1 MEKIQV
7 RPKAFTPATPEGQ
20 RLILMKDGCKR
31 LEGVCAEINF
41 FEKIVRPSFGEG
53 SKGWWFWLDKGKY
66 KVVKRFTGEV
76 EDLTQLDF
84 AVLRKFHFGGTRCV
98 VVQYSE
104 RLQNFYY
111 CCYRGESPAELARI
125 WEEQKTLTRPTR
137 PFPTEVF
144 TDERK
149 SQAIACIEKKGEL
162 FATAVER
169 LFANFYLTS
178 SLWDMDAF
186 VMWQGMLLGLEMK
199 QKYPAS
205 DGTFGLN
212 VGLSGLFSHLKGKG
226 IRILHVILTKPIWNE
241 KHFAISL
248 YQRRELAEKSLW
260 LVGAYCPEM
269 LAGGTRQAPGKT
281 SLNSTHDMYY
291 HPVAVSHF
299 RILGPFNH
307 LNRQPI
313 RQFLTGRCRQVRSPA
328 DIPRVYL

>member
-1 MEKIQV
+1 
-7 RPKAFTPATPEGQ
+7 
-20 RLILMKDGCKR
+20 
-31 LEGVCAEINF
+31 
-41 FEKIVRPSFGEG
+41 
-53 SKGWWFWLDKGKY
+53 
-66 KVVKRFTGEV
+66 
-76 EDLTQLDF
+76 
-84 AVLRKFHFGGTRCV
+84 
-98 VVQYSE
+98 
-104 RLQNFYY
+104 
-111 CCYRGESPAELARI
+111 
-125 WEEQKTLTRPTR
+125 
-137 PFPTEVF
+137 
-144 TDERK
+144 
-149 SQAIACIEKKGEL
+149 
-162 FATAVER
+162 
-169 LFANFYLTS
+169 
-178 SLWDMDAF
+178 MDAF